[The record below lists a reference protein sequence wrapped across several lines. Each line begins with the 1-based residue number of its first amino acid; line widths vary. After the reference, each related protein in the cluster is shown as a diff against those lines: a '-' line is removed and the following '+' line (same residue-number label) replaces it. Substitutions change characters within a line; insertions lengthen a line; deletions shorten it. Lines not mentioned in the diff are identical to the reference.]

1 MGAKMKHYFKNGA
14 EYNGPIHKTNGM
26 AMSGKTHTK
35 ASRDLF
41 HMKDLSPAVIKKM
54 NQRPKY

>member
-1 MGAKMKHYFKNGA
+1 MKHYFKNGA

-54 NQRPKY
+54 TQRPKY